1 MVSDCGCVIH
11 IASPFP
17 SGAVRDEAGL
27 IRTAREGALRVLQ
40 ASYQAGVKR
49 AVLTSSTAATNHGI
63 GGAPYSEKDWTDVQ
77 SKRATSY
84 YKSKMAERAAGAFS
98 QERGLS
104 LTVIKP
110 GLILGPLIGNDFGS
124 SVGLIWNLMN
134 GKFTRLPRYGCSIVD
149 VRTSLWPMSGR
160 GSNRPPPGTDLSW
173 AAGCSR

>member
-1 MVSDCGCVIH
+1 MSRCGVGLRCVIH

-98 QERGLS
+98 QERRLS

-124 SVGLIWNLMN
+124 SVGLIWKLMN
-134 GKFTRLPRYGCSIVD
+134 GSRVTA
-149 VRTSLWPMSGR
+149 VRSWMYATSLWPVPGR
-160 GSNRPPPGTDLSW
+160 WSNRPPPGTDLSW